1 MASFV
6 HRLARPRPHEFVR
19 RANDAMFSQRI
30 KKYLMSHGV
39 RRGLYFDSQGQH
51 GLALIPGTEGFN
63 EIMTWLKEPERYE

>member
-1 MASFV
+1 MWFSV
-6 HRLARPRPHEFVR
+6 HRLAPRPHAFVR
-19 RANDAMFSQRI
+19 RADNDTFSQRI

-39 RRGLYFDSQGQH
+39 RNGLYFDSEGQH